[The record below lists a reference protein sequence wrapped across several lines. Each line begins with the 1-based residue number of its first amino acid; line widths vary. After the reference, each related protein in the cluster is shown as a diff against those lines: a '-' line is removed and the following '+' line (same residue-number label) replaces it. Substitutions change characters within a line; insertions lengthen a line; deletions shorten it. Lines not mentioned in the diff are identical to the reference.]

1 MVLRH
6 HCRLLPGAEGSQLG
20 SSGDGSPDH
29 ARSKKCPSSRGGHR
43 CAVRRHTDLA
53 SPHLRRRPPISAVS
67 FLGGRHSQNR
77 RRRSRR
83 LLQAI
88 NCGRTPRKEKKRER
102 KKNDKNKAA
111 LQRAEDKAAS
121 SSARVGWSEQRTVLS
136 FPAEGARTKRGDRAK
151 VLHLG
156 GTVCGSQDRYC
167 FSAALSD
174 GLGWLGVDRRS
185 VNAASLL
192 SAVAPNIQTSAVI
205 TRVA

>member
-88 NCGRTPRKEKKRER
+88 NCGRTPRKEKKEKG
-102 KKNDKNKAA
+102 KKTTK
-111 LQRAEDKAAS
+111 
-121 SSARVGWSEQRTVLS
+121 
-136 FPAEGARTKRGDRAK
+136 TKRHSKEPRTRQLPPPPVLVGPSNGQCCRFLQKGREQNVETARRSFTLVERFADRRT
-151 VLHLG
+151 
-156 GTVCGSQDRYC
+156 GTV
-167 FSAALSD
+167 SAQPCPT
-174 GLGWLGVDRRS
+174 GLAGL
-185 VNAASLL
+185 A
-192 SAVAPNIQTSAVI
+192 
-205 TRVA
+205 